1 MWVLWKGRGL
11 PALLRR
17 SGSTALSSPPL
28 ACGTRWLLRGVRT
41 QLRTV
46 LSLRCAHRL
55 GSLSRGARV
64 PVALAATGESRFARQ
79 VAISPAGP
87 SGQGSPHG
95 AETLAPTGPEKTFA
109 IS

>member
-28 ACGTRWLLRGVRT
+28 ACGTRWLLRGART

-79 VAISPAGP
+79 VGAREPAR
-87 SGQGSPHG
+87 SGNSCSDGTREDLRNFLKSQGD
-95 AETLAPTGPEKTFA
+95 L
-109 IS
+109 